1 MGSSALNPSAVETS
15 ASVGTSY
22 DRATGPGP
30 SAEDW
35 FDQARDSAG
44 GSRTVAD
51 MRRHSPMNE
60 PRVSRLQASRLSP
73 IFVMTVALVA
83 TLLAPTPS
91 GATSMVSA
99 ESELRSA
106 ARASDPGERTWSLD
120 VRPGWAP
127 AGLRIDGQGAMIRV
141 RDNKRRVT
149 TWNIDGQQPLGQLIN
164 GRVPAEVLAEAGKPR
179 ARWVRSA
186 GGTDRYVVHETV
198 TTTDVTV
205 RPDLIALW
213 LADSGSLYRAAGNIQ
228 GERPA
233 GSLPS
238 GVERMFFDDGESP
251 VTVSVTVSDS
261 GVTGYRVW
269 QRSKWG
275 DERLLTVTFLKAGR
289 KILPPVNSTI
299 ITLDALQTALELA
312 GSPERVMSALPEP
325 ERPYDAGSLTSAIR
339 SPAGAIPGLTV
350 SPTRT
355 GVALI
360 PELRTERDVLSASR
374 CVDLPASRPQ
384 PRPCTSADSA
394 VLPEELLPYASWL
407 RRLAEDESLTDE
419 QIYWGLHSLNHNLW
433 LYSGI
438 EMDRPTANAWYW
450 FYLDTMTR
458 AMSTRDGEGKQTTI
472 SV

>member
-1 MGSSALNPSAVETS
+1 MGCSRTIAGMRQYSALTE
-15 ASVGTSY
+15 
-22 DRATGPGP
+22 RI
-30 SAEDW
+30 
-35 FDQARDSAG
+35 
-44 GSRTVAD
+44 
-51 MRRHSPMNE
+51 
-60 PRVSRLQASRLSP
+60 VSQLQPFRLSP

-83 TLLAPTPS
+83 SLLGATPS
-91 GATSMVSA
+91 GATTMVST

-106 ARASDPGERTWSLD
+106 AKASDPGERTWSLD

-149 TWNIDGQQPLGQLIN
+149 TWNIDGQLPLGQLDY
-164 GRVPAEVLAEAGKPR
+164 GRVPAEVLAEADKPR
-179 ARWVRSA
+179 ARWVRTA
-186 GGTDRYVVHETV
+186 GETDRYFVHETM
-198 TTTDVTV
+198 TTTDETV

-213 LADSGSLYRAAGNIQ
+213 LADSGSLYRVAGSIQ

-238 GVERMFFDDGESP
+238 GVERMFFDDGETP
-251 VTVSVTVSDS
+251 VTVSVTLSDS
-261 GVTGYRVW
+261 GVTGYRLW

-275 DERLLTVTFLKAGR
+275 DERTLTVTSLKAGR
-289 KILPPVNSTI
+289 KILPPGNSMI

-312 GSPERVMSALPEP
+312 GSPERVMSALPESDHT
-325 ERPYDAGSLTSAIR
+325 YDTGSLTSAIK
-339 SPAGAIPGLTV
+339 SPAGAVPRLTV
-350 SPTRT
+350 APTRT

-360 PELRTERDVLSASR
+360 PELRTDKDILSASR

-407 RRLAEDESLTDE
+407 LRLAEADSLTDE

-438 EMDRPTANAWYW
+438 EMDQPTANAWYW
-450 FYLDTMTR
+450 FYLNTMTR
-458 AMSTRDGEGKQTTI
+458 EMSTREGEGKQTTI